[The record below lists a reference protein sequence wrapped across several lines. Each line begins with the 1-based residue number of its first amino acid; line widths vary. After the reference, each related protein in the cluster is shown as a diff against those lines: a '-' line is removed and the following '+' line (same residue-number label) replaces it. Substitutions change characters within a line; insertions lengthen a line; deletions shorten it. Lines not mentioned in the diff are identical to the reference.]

1 MCSEAV
7 RVSDTI
13 NPMESLE
20 ELAKSR
26 LFNVKRSVE
35 IDLQRFSQTLD
46 TTPLEGRLHQGNLY
60 EGSLYDGT
68 LHQGQPDQ
76 DLTSTRPQDL
86 TSTRPQDLTSTSQN
100 KSSTQPTPSGQRGPG
115 LPVFKINNQSII
127 DDKTKPPANT
137 LSSTSSKAGQMF
149 RGYATGQV
157 VDKKYSIISELGQGG
172 MGVVYMAKHLM
183 LGKDVA
189 LKTFISSAL
198 SEEAWIRFER
208 EVKTLGM
215 LRHEHIVQVFDFGHA
230 AEGVPYYTMECLK
243 GRSLAQSNKAKG
255 ITKVTEVLEIFSKVA
270 DALAA
275 AHRKGIVH
283 RDIKPAN
290 IFLTDDG
297 DVKVVDFG
305 IAGLASDSYDAQAV
319 TTSGAVFGS
328 PLYMSPE
335 QSVGKRLEAT
345 SDIYSLGCAM
355 FETISGAV
363 PFRGATAFDTM
374 QMHQSK
380 EPPPLTCA
388 LEGEM
393 PNGLDALI
401 RHMLTKDSSK
411 RPHNCEEIGVRLAAF
426 RETIRRAD
434 RSAKRRVEAELTEA
448 ERAEQERQWKRR
460 KLVIGAVSL
469 VALTAIAG
477 GGYYI
482 VDKNAKEAAIA
493 RANAEKKAKE
503 EEARRKAEE
512 PPAIYRVQ
520 RVGGN
525 MRFHFPPEI
534 RTLGFIR
541 VDGEATPAFGEVDIA
556 LDAAPVLEC
565 SKFLCEHPKFLN
577 GFAPD
582 DLAGIEVQFKDWPT
596 DDLVKEF
603 PRLSRLAFVHLYGLK
618 LTDKSLDYIDQLPHL
633 EKLYF
638 GKTGYTVERITQMKC
653 LGNLYGFEVA
663 DQESV
668 TGLLERLAELNE
680 KNGYKLNYLSLNR
693 CNLKD
698 SDLLIMSRLKG
709 LEKISIDANMEMT
722 GKGLAYLGNLPKLLE
737 ADIDDID
744 LPPEP
749 ELAKIFGGRT
759 GKIEVS
765 LGKMPEARR
774 DAFTKKYN
782 IVVEYGHMGS
792 YNPYPSKA
800 LDVVDIL
807 DAPEPEK

>member
-1 MCSEAV
+1 
-7 RVSDTI
+7 
-13 NPMESLE
+13 MESLE

-35 IDLQRFSQTLD
+35 IDLQKFTQTLD
-46 TTPLEGRLHQGNLY
+46 TTPLEGRLH
-60 EGSLYDGT
+60 EGSLYEQS
-68 LHQGQPDQ
+68 LYQDQ
-76 DLTSTRPQDL
+76 TKTSPQDFTSTRPQD
-86 TSTRPQDLTSTSQN
+86 SSRTRPQEFTNTRPQEPDASQDKST
-100 KSSTQPTPSGQRGPG
+100 TQPVKRGPG
-115 LPVFKINNQSII
+115 LPVFKINNQPVI
-127 DDKTKPPANT
+127 DDKTKPPSNLNSPSNT
-137 LSSTSSKAGQMF
+137 FSNTSGKAGEVF

-157 VDKKYSIISELGQGG
+157 VDKKYSIISQLGQGG

-183 LGKDVA
+183 LSKEVA

-243 GRSLAQSNKAKG
+243 GQSLAQSNKAKG
-255 ITKVTEVLEIFSKVA
+255 ITKVTEVLEVFSKVA

-275 AHRKGIVH
+275 AHRKDIVH

-363 PFRGATAFDTM
+363 PFRGKTAFDTM
-374 QMHQSK
+374 QMHQNA

-393 PNGLDALI
+393 PKGLDALV
-401 RHMLTKDSSK
+401 RHMMTKDSSK

-434 RSAKRRVEAELTEA
+434 RSAKKREEEKLTEA
-448 ERAEQERQWKRR
+448 ERAEQERRWRKR
-460 KLVIGAVSL
+460 KNIIAACGLITLLLASGGA
-469 VALTAIAG
+469 
-477 GGYYI
+477 YY
-482 VDKNAKEAAIA
+482 VVQKNAKEAALA
-493 RANAEKKAKE
+493 QA
-503 EEARRKAEE
+503 KAEE
-512 PPAIYRVQ
+512 AARLKKAQEDAEKPPEFPCYRQQNSGGSLHYKFPPAERNLGY
-520 RVGGN
+520 
-525 MRFHFPPEI
+525 MR
-534 RTLGFIR
+534 L
-541 VDGEATPAFGEVDIA
+541 DGVNTPATGDVYVPLE
-556 LDAAPVLEC
+556 AAPVLEC

-577 GFAPD
+577 GFAPN

-596 DDLVKEF
+596 DELVKEF
-603 PRLSRLAFVHLYGLK
+603 PRLTRLAFVHLYGMK
-618 LTDKSLDYIDQLPHL
+618 LTDKSLDYIDQLPNV
-633 EKLYF
+633 EKLLL
-638 GKTGYTVERITQMKC
+638 GKCGYSVERIIKLKC
-653 LGNLYGFEVA
+653 LSNLYGIEVS
-663 DQESV
+663 DKPNV
-668 TGLLERLAELNE
+668 TELLKRLVEVNE
-680 KNGYKLNYLSLNR
+680 KNGYKLNNLVMNR
-693 CNLKD
+693 CNLTD
-698 SDLLIMSRLKG
+698 SDLEIMSKLKG

-722 GKGLAYLGNLPKLLE
+722 GKGLAYLGNCPKLLE
-737 ADIDDID
+737 VDLDDID

-765 LGKMPEARR
+765 LNKMPEAKR
-774 DAFTKKYN
+774 DAFTKKYS

-800 LDVVDIL
+800 LEVVDIL
-807 DAPEPEK
+807 DAPEPDLDKK